1 MNKEDKLLLQKASL
15 RDIEIVQKL
24 MDQDSAKYLHEI
36 NWPFTLKDAKKWILN
51 LTKNNSNLFL
61 IKNEQDFVGLIWIE
75 KINIKDNSG
84 EIGFIVNKNFQGKGY
99 GYEASQ
105 LLINFAFNKL
115 KLLKLTALT
124 TNYNISSQRLLKKL
138 RFKIVKRMKRDYF
151 DKKLNKWCDV
161 LEYRL

>member
-1 MNKEDKLLLQKASL
+1 M
-15 RDIEIVQKL
+15 IYI
-24 MDQDSAKYLHEI
+24 
-36 NWPFTLKDAKKWILN
+36 ILN
-51 LTKNNSNLFL
+51 TYKKIIYNLVNNISLT
-61 IKNEQDFVGLIWIE
+61 IKQKKIVE
-75 KINIKDNSG
+75 K
-84 EIGFIVNKNFQGKGY
+84 
-99 GYEASQ
+99 
-105 LLINFAFNKL
+105 INFAFNKL